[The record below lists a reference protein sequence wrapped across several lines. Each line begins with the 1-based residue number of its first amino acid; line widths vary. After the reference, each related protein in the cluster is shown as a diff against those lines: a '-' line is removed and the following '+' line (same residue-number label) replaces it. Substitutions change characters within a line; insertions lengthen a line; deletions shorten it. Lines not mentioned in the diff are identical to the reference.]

1 MFNALA
7 ISGAAA
13 VLMATPFTPA
23 ATPGPLTIPP
33 GKITID
39 IASVNGSG
47 CKQGTAAVA
56 VAPDKTAFTVTYSDY
71 TARAGAG
78 SLPVDFRKNCQ
89 IALNVHVP
97 QGYTYAIA
105 SADYRGFASLKRG
118 ATAMERA
125 NYYFAG
131 MQGTAQSTHTFR
143 GPLSDSWFA
152 NDTTAVSAL
161 VYAPCG
167 AQRFLNINTELRVDQ
182 GSASPN
188 TTNFMTMDS
197 TDGSI
202 NTVYQFAWKRCPAAA
217 KS

>member
-23 ATPGPLTIPP
+23 AAPGPLTTPP

-39 IASVNGSG
+39 IASVNGTG
-47 CKQGTAAVA
+47 CKPGSAAVA
-56 VAPDKTAFTVTYSDY
+56 VTPDKTAFTVTYSEY
-71 TARAGAG
+71 TARTGGG
-78 SLPVDFRKNCQ
+78 SNPLDFRKNCQ

-105 SADYRGFASLKRG
+105 SADYRGFASLNRG
-118 ATAMERA
+118 ATAMQRA

-131 MQGTAQSTHTFR
+131 MSQTAQSTHNFR
-143 GPLSDSWFA
+143 GPLGDSWFA
-152 NDTTAVSAL
+152 NDSTPVSAL

-167 AQRFLNINTELRVDQ
+167 AQRFLNINTELRVNQ

-202 NTVYQFAWKRCPAAA
+202 NTIYQFAWKQCPAGA